1 MPNDKFKEAVQR
13 GERFR
18 KEIKKAD
25 PATRQA
31 LLADWKELLLEEM
44 VLLLQVTEDTTML
57 EVLGGNIGGGLALAA
72 KEDISKV
79 IPRGDRSL

>member
-13 GERFR
+13 GEQFR

-44 VLLLQVTEDTTML
+44 VALLQVTENTTVL
-57 EVLGGNIGGGLALAA
+57 EVLGGNIGAGLKLLEDREIP
-72 KEDISKV
+72 KERV
-79 IPRGDRSL
+79 

>member
-1 MPNDKFKEAVQR
+1 MPNDKFVEAVQR

-25 PATRQA
+25 PATRHA

-44 VLLLQVTEDTTML
+44 VALLQVTEDTTVL
-57 EVLGGNIGGGLALAA
+57 EVLGGNIGAGLNLLEE
-72 KEDISKV
+72 KGILDI
-79 IPRGDRSL
+79 IPK